1 MVAFLHDTASGDIA
15 KRHFYKNNEL
25 HLICMKVKS
34 KNTLNFLQTH
44 MHTLSKEGKMEG
56 KMKIVL
62 ENDCS
67 FYAYS

>member
-1 MVAFLHDTASGDIA
+1 
-15 KRHFYKNNEL
+15 
-25 HLICMKVKS
+25 MKVKS

-62 ENDCS
+62 ENDCY